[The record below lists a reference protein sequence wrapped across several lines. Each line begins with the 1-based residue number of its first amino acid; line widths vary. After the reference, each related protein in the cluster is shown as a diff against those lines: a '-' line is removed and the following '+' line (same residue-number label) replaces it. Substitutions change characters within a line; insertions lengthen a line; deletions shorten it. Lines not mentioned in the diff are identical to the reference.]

1 MKIAVAG
8 TGYVGLSNAV
18 LLAQHHEVWAVD
30 VDASKVA
37 LVNDRKS
44 PIVDAELEQY
54 LAEVELNLTATLD
67 APAAYTG
74 AQVVIVATPTN
85 YDEVTN
91 FFDTSSVE
99 SVIDQVLQEAPDAT
113 IVIKSTI
120 PVGFTARMREEHPGT
135 AIVFSPE
142 FLREGRALYDN
153 LHPSRIVVGD
163 RGPRGKQF
171 ADLLL
176 EGALTKDVPILLTDA
191 TEAEAIKLFANTYLA
206 L

>member
-1 MKIAVAG
+1 MKIAVVG

-74 AQVVIVATPTN
+74 
-85 YDEVTN
+85 
-91 FFDTSSVE
+91 
-99 SVIDQVLQEAPDAT
+99 
-113 IVIKSTI
+113 
-120 PVGFTARMREEHPGT
+120 
-135 AIVFSPE
+135 
-142 FLREGRALYDN
+142 
-153 LHPSRIVVGD
+153 
-163 RGPRGKQF
+163 
-171 ADLLL
+171 
-176 EGALTKDVPILLTDA
+176 
-191 TEAEAIKLFANTYLA
+191 
-206 L
+206 